1 MYVKVIIEIGVKAV
15 DKEYVYKVP
24 TAFLDKIKVGVR
36 VKVNFGTQLLEGF
49 ITEIINNY
57 EGNILVRDILEVVDD
72 TPILNEEMFEL
83 ADYLVNKTLCS
94 KISAFQVML
103 PKALKAKNKTNMH
116 KKFNKYIVLN
126 SDINQVNDY
135 IASCKYN
142 SQKEILN
149 KLLNE
154 KKVLITSLS
163 SGIKTLEKRIN

>member
-103 PKALKAKNKTNMH
+103 PKGYKASIKSDV
-116 KKFNKYIVLN
+116 KKKYRKI
-126 SDINQVNDY
+126 
-135 IASCKYN
+135 
-142 SQKEILN
+142 
-149 KLLNE
+149 
-154 KKVLITSLS
+154 
-163 SGIKTLEKRIN
+163 